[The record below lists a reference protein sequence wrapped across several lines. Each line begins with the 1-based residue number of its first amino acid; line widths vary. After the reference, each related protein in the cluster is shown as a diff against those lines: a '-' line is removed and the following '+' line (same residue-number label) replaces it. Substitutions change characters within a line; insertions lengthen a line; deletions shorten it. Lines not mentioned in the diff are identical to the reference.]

1 MRVCICKVINE
12 LKFLFVFC
20 EIEIEGEI
28 SRHNEAMDIANLFF
42 FFIFL
47 MHCGGEISKHPL
59 SSENTRIL
67 F

>member
-42 FFIFL
+42 HFL
-47 MHCGGEISKHPL
+47 NAL
-59 SSENTRIL
+59 WRRNQ
-67 F
+67 